1 MQLHQIYRPI
11 IATPFRCTEDYM
23 EFPACDVLKPY
34 ICCFW
39 GTRNPIKKAE
49 GYRNTGIVIP
59 DTCMDIMFTVDV
71 ANKSIRSRFCGID
84 DRLLVTHE
92 GYDSDK
98 MIFQFAIRFYA
109 WGVHWFSEESLCGVK
124 GNFFDAGYHFSKLIK
139 ELEPLV
145 MEITNIDRLIPLV
158 ELVLFKHLKERRKS
172 TDVSQAVYQM
182 LRKRG
187 NISSQELCRDVLISE
202 RQLERVFKEY
212 MGCSPK
218 NMASMV
224 RFQYLWRDILYDK
237 QFHILDAVD
246 KYGYSDQAHL
256 SHDFKKYY
264 SMNIGEARKYA
275 VQNVGN
281 IQERFVKT

>member
-1 MQLHQIYRPI
+1 
-11 IATPFRCTEDYM
+11 
-23 EFPACDVLKPY
+23 
-34 ICCFW
+34 
-39 GTRNPIKKAE
+39 
-49 GYRNTGIVIP
+49 
-59 DTCMDIMFTVDV
+59 
-71 ANKSIRSRFCGID
+71 
-84 DRLLVTHE
+84 
-92 GYDSDK
+92 
-98 MIFQFAIRFYA
+98 
-109 WGVHWFSEESLCGVK
+109 
-124 GNFFDAGYHFSKLIK
+124 
-139 ELEPLV
+139 
-145 MEITNIDRLIPLV
+145 LV